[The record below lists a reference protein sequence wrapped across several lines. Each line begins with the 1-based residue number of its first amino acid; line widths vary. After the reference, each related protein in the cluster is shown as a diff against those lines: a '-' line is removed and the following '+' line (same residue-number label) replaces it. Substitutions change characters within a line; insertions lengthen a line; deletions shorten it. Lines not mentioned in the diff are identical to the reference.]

1 MPRSHV
7 LVVAVLAVAATL
19 AVAVAPVVAHVD
31 HVETDDQVSADGTL
45 RLEWEFV
52 GSDGWVAVRADDGG
66 DPGRGLGHRR
76 ANPEQPFR
84 TDTTVGIDEAAWADW
99 NGSRDVWVVLH
110 REDGGE
116 GFDPAEDPLR
126 TGLDGEPAGSRITV
140 ERADAPA
147 SVTAQGF
154 QPETSTDG
162 TVTVRRV
169 ELPEDGFVA
178 VHPVDAD
185 VAANAAD
192 EDVGDPVGAVQL
204 DAGVHEN
211 VTVELEEAYLATV
224 DTEELFSAVL
234 YTGSEGFEAESTAPV
249 TVDDA
254 LVRTTFGVE
263 FRGDVVEG
271 PTPTPTE
278 PDEDLV
284 TTPEATDTPSPT
296 PTAGDGA
303 GVGVAAAMVAL
314 VLGGLLAARRHP

>member
-1 MPRSHV
+1 MPRSRV

-19 AVAVAPVVAHVD
+19 AVAVGPVVAHID
-31 HVETDDQVSADGTL
+31 HVEADDQVSADGTL

-110 REDGGE
+110 REDGGA

-140 ERADAPA
+140 ARADAPA

-154 QPETSTDG
+154 RPETSTDG

-185 VAANAAD
+185 VAATAAD
-192 EDVGDPVGAVQL
+192 EDVGEPVGAVQL

-211 VTVELEEAYLATV
+211 VTVELEGTYLATA
-224 DTEELFSAVL
+224 DTEELFAAVL

-249 TVDDA
+249 TVEDA
-254 LVRTTFGVE
+254 LVRTAFGVE

-278 PDEDLV
+278 PDEDVV
-284 TTPEATDTPSPT
+284 TTPDATDTPSPT
-296 PTAGDGA
+296 PTSGDGA
-303 GVGVAAAMVAL
+303 GHGVAAAVVAL
-314 VLGGLLAARRHP
+314 ALGGLLAGRGGR

>member
-1 MPRSHV
+1 
-7 LVVAVLAVAATL
+7 
-19 AVAVAPVVAHVD
+19 
-31 HVETDDQVSADGTL
+31 
-45 RLEWEFV
+45 
-52 GSDGWVAVRADDGG
+52 
-66 DPGRGLGHRR
+66 
-76 ANPEQPFR
+76 
-84 TDTTVGIDEAAWADW
+84 
-99 NGSRDVWVVLH
+99 VLH
-110 REDGGE
+110 REHGGA

-126 TGLDGEPAGSRITV
+126 TGLNGDPAGSRITV
-140 ERADAPA
+140 ARADAPA
-147 SVTAQGF
+147 SVTTQGF

-169 ELPEDGFVA
+169 ELPEDGFLA

-185 VAANAAD
+185 IAANAAD

-211 VTVELEEAYLATV
+211 VTVELEGAYLATA

-249 TVDDA
+249 AVEDA
-254 LVRTTFGVE
+254 LVRTTFAVE

-271 PTPTPTE
+271 PTPTA

-284 TTPEATDTPSPT
+284 TTPDATDTPSPT

-303 GVGVAAAMVAL
+303 GGGVAAALVAL
-314 VLGGLLAARRHP
+314 AVGGLLAGRRDR

>member
-1 MPRSHV
+1 MPRSRI
-7 LVVAVLAVAATL
+7 LVVAVLTVAATL
-19 AVAVAPVVAHVD
+19 AVAVAPVVAHID

-45 RLEWEFV
+45 LLEWEFV

-66 DPGRGLGHRR
+66 DPGRSLGHRR

-84 TDTTVGIDEAAWADW
+84 TDTTVGIDGAAWADW

-192 EDVGDPVGAVQL
+192 EDVGDPVGTVQL

-211 VTVELEEAYLATV
+211 VTVELERAYLATA

-271 PTPTPTE
+271 PTPTE

-303 GVGVAAAMVAL
+303 SVGVAAALVAL
-314 VLGGLLAARRHP
+314 ALGGLLAARRHP

>member
-1 MPRSHV
+1 MSRPQV
-7 LVVAVLAVAATL
+7 LVAAVMAVAATL
-19 AVAVAPVVAHVD
+19 AVAVAPVVAHTD
-31 HVETDDQVSADGTL
+31 HVEADDQASADGTL
-45 RLEWEFV
+45 LLEWEFV
-52 GSDGWVAVRADDGG
+52 ASDGWVAVRADGGG

-76 ANPEQPFR
+76 TNPEQPFR

-126 TGLDGEPAGSRITV
+126 TGLDGEPAGSRVTV

-169 ELPEDGFVA
+169 ELPDDGFLA

-192 EDVGDPVGAVQL
+192 EDVGDPVGAVRL

-211 VTVELEEAYLATV
+211 VTVELEEAYPATV

-234 YTGSEGFEAESTAPV
+234 YTGSEGFEAGSTAPV

-263 FRGDVVEG
+263 FRGGVVEG
-271 PTPTPTE
+271 PTPTA

-303 GVGVAAAMVAL
+303 GVGVAAAVVAL